1 MKSQSVNPQG
11 AAATVT
17 GSFAAGQEPTLAD
30 VVATLRSHKAT
41 IDRWLDQKSLTF
53 TQISGEVVSRRTVL
67 RIHLLLLS
75 LIALVLCLND
85 APWHSIASAIT
96 ASWLTWRL
104 KQTPKAERD
113 NSHD

>member
-1 MKSQSVNPQG
+1 MKSQEINNRG
-11 AAATVT
+11 AAATVP
-17 GSFAAGQEPTLAD
+17 GSFVAGQEPTLAD

-85 APWHSIASAIT
+85 APWPSIAAALT
-96 ASWLTWRL
+96 AAWLTYRINQ
-104 KQTPKAERD
+104 KPQAERD

>member
-41 IDRWLDQKSLTF
+41 IDRWLDQKSFTF
-53 TQISGEVVSRRTVL
+53 TRIAGETVTRRTVI
-67 RIHLLLLS
+67 RIHALMLS
-75 LIALVLCLND
+75 LAVTMICIND

-96 ASWLTWRL
+96 ASWLTWRIN
-104 KQTPKAERD
+104 QTPKAERK
-113 NSHD
+113 

>member
-11 AAATVT
+11 AAATVP
-17 GSFAAGQEPTLAD
+17 GSFAAGQEPTFAD
-30 VVATLRSHKAT
+30 VVATLRSHKAS
-41 IDRWLDQKSLTF
+41 IDRWLDQKSLTY

-85 APWHSIASAIT
+85 APWPSIAAALT
-96 ASWLTWRL
+96 AAWLTYRINQ
-104 KQTPKAERD
+104 KPQAERD